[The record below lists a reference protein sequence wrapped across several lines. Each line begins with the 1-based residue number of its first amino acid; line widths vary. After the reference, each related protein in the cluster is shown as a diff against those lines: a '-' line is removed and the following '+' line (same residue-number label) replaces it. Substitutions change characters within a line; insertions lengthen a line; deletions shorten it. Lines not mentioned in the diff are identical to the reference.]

1 MELAIFVDELVFQA
15 YDCKSRECHCHCNKI
30 SKVFAV
36 LVIAVST
43 SSVACVFFFFL
54 PTTDRKSDRRSEAV
68 LSALENIDDD
78 CDRLGIVFVKV
89 DDPEASR
96 DFGFADDNAVPSL
109 VYFENKIPHLY
120 QGTTI
125 RCEKW
130 HSRRGPIYGQLTEFG
145 SVLMKID

>member
-1 MELAIFVDELVFQA
+1 MKIYIVAIILELAIFVDEPVFQA
-15 YDCKSRECHCHCNKI
+15 YDWKSRECHCHCNNT
-30 SKVFAV
+30 SKVFTV
-36 LVIAVST
+36 LVIVST
-43 SSVACVFFFFL
+43 SSVACAFFL

-68 LSALENIDDD
+68 LSVLENIDDD

-120 QGTTI
+120 QGTI
-125 RCEKW
+125 
-130 HSRRGPIYGQLTEFG
+130 
-145 SVLMKID
+145 